1 MTPLYKRYALWMHEL
16 HRIAQRHVERS
27 CRTWA
32 AYCAGMTPAKYA
44 ADVLGL

>member
-1 MTPLYKRYALWMHEL
+1 MTKFYKKYADWMAEL

-32 AYCAGMTPAKYA
+32 AYRAGMSPVQFA
-44 ADVLGL
+44 ADVLKL

>member
-1 MTPLYKRYALWMHEL
+1 MTKFYRRYAHWMREL
-16 HRIAQRHVERS
+16 SCITQRHVERS

-32 AYCAGMTPAKYA
+32 AYCAGMTPVQFA